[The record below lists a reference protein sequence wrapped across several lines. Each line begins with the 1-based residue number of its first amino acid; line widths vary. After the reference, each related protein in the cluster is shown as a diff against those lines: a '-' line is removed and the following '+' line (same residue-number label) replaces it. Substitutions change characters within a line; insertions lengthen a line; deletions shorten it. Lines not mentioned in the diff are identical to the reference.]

1 MSKTNAGN
9 TDESSEP
16 TDVSDGSTR
25 SDKSDALD
33 PLDGND
39 TVTPEKRETVLAKY
53 NHRCQACGRRGPE
66 EGGLATLHVHHID
79 RDPDGMDVHDLR
91 NLTLMCR
98 MCHEWF
104 HLKHSSADAPIEL
117 TDEDE
122 RVLLSQDI
130 EILRYLE
137 QHGPARTGDIASGLS
152 SNHSVTSVRERL
164 WVLMGLDNLVE
175 GRDRQIV
182 DQDVE
187 TGEWGL
193 TVQIETS
200 ARGHIPDKTQQLL
213 QRAEDE
219 RVRQALDRGCDRHVV
234 SDVFDVTR
242 RTTFNKHKRAAAY
255 DFPLDAITRG
265 GRPTDAE
272 RAAQRGP
279 TTDDQTEDAEKQ
291 PVETVS
297 EDHPESLGRS
307 ETWGSSEA
315 RPETR
320 TLSDRVDAGDQTVSE
335 KYVEQE
341 MRVHLQDALDALQ
354 EVQEA
359 L

>member
-1 MSKTNAGN
+1 
-9 TDESSEP
+9 
-16 TDVSDGSTR
+16 
-25 SDKSDALD
+25 
-33 PLDGND
+33 
-39 TVTPEKRETVLAKY
+39 
-53 NHRCQACGRRGPE
+53 
-66 EGGLATLHVHHID
+66 
-79 RDPDGMDVHDLR
+79 
-91 NLTLMCR
+91 
-98 MCHEWF
+98 
-104 HLKHSSADAPIEL
+104 
-117 TDEDE
+117 
-122 RVLLSQDI
+122 
-130 EILRYLE
+130 
-137 QHGPARTGDIASGLS
+137 
-152 SNHSVTSVRERL
+152 
-164 WVLMGLDNLVE
+164 MGLDNLVE

-193 TVQIETS
+193 TAQIETS